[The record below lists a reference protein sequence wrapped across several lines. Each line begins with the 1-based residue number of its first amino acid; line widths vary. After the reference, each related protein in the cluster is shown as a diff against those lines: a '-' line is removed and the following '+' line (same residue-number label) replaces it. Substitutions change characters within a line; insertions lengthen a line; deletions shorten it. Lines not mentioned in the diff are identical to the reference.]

1 MNKPSQAPK
10 YFQRFLQWFCH
21 PDFYEELA
29 GDLEEAL
36 EENTVEHGAKYARAK
51 YRKEVLKLF
60 RPSVFKEFRLNYF
73 TWISL
78 DMLKNYLKI
87 GFRNLR
93 KDKISAS
100 INIVGLSLGF
110 VSALVILLYVHRELQ
125 VDTSFEQGDRVYRLI
140 NDERP
145 HSETG
150 RLLATVGPPFAPTLA
165 AEYAEVEKAVRLR
178 YTDNVVFKA
187 GAHQY
192 YENDVIYAD
201 KDFFALF
208 SFPLAKGDPA
218 TVLAEPNSIVLTPEM
233 AQKYFGEEDPVGKS
247 ISMNEETPL
256 RVTGVLK
263 EDPQKTHLDFD
274 FLISFETFRVPYGY
288 PVTLESWGWISFHA
302 YVLLKEGVDAVAFD
316 QKLAEFAG
324 RHMFTDRPV
333 RATYH
338 LQALSDVYFQSQDM
352 MNSGEHKHG
361 SLIYT
366 YGLLSIAFLILLV
379 AGFNFMNIS
388 TARSIRRAG
397 EVGMRKVLGARRVN
411 LIVQFISEALAIS
424 AISVLLALFLFE
436 LSRDPLFTYLNW
448 QIDFSYSD
456 YLILIPLLI
465 GGTFL
470 LGILSAI
477 YPSILLSSFKPLQ
490 VLKGKIKSSAVEMNI
505 RKVLVVLQF
514 TITIGLIVASL
525 LVSQQMEFIRNKDLG
540 FDREQVISLQMRTDD
555 FLERYQ
561 LGKQLF
567 GRHPQVLSISAGD
580 VINGDYGSVPMTPAG
595 AEEGIAMHW
604 MGGYFDYCG
613 TLGLE
618 LLEGRDFSNAHPMD
632 TLTGIII
639 NESAQRVFG
648 WEEPLGKGL
657 QVNSNI
663 NGQVIGVVKDF
674 HMHSLHDPI
683 EPMVMTVP
691 RTHMRNIL
699 LRIRSAGEIDDLLP
713 KLQEDWRQMAPDLPF
728 QFSFLDDSINLQ
740 YESDRQFSRLI
751 TFFGGLAIFIAGL
764 GLYGLIAIISSYKIK
779 EIGIR
784 KVLGASVMNI
794 YVLLCRN
801 FIVMVIIANAI
812 ALPLAWWVVNGWLD
826 QFSYHTE
833 PTYSI
838 FIWAIL
844 ISLGIALASLSYQ
857 VVKTALANPIK
868 AIRHE

>member
-1 MNKPSQAPK
+1 MNSIKPPK
-10 YFQRFLQWFCH
+10 FFHRFFKWFCH
-21 PDFYEELA
+21 SDFYEELA
-29 GDLEEAL
+29 GDLEETF
-36 EENTVEHGAKYARAK
+36 EENTAEHGPKYARAK

-60 RPSVFKEFRLNYF
+60 RPSVFKDFRFDYF
-73 TWISL
+73 KWITP
-78 DMLKNYLKI
+78 DMLRNYLKI
-87 GFRNLR
+87 GFRNLK
-93 KDKISAS
+93 KDRISAA
-100 INIVGLSLGF
+100 INIIGLSLGF

-125 VDTSFEQGDRVYRLI
+125 VDTSFEQGDQVYRLI

-145 HSETG
+145 HNETG

-178 YTDNVVFKA
+178 YSDNVVFKA
-187 GAHQY
+187 GEHQY
-192 YENDVIYAD
+192 YESDVIYAD
-201 KDFFALF
+201 KDFFHLF
-208 SFPLAKGDPA
+208 SFPLAEGDPNSA
-218 TVLAEPNSIVLTPEM
+218 LAEPNSIVLTPEM
-233 AQKYFGEEDPVGKS
+233 AQKYFGEEDPIGQS
-247 ISMNEETPL
+247 ILMDEETPL
-256 RVTGVLK
+256 RVTGVMQ
-263 EDPQKTHLDFD
+263 ENPQKTHLDFD

-302 YVLLKEGVDAVAFD
+302 YVLLKEGVDPLAFNE
-316 QKLAEFAG
+316 KLVEFAG

-333 RATYH
+333 RATYQ
-338 LQALSDVYFQSQDM
+338 LQPLSDVYFRSQDM

-361 SLIYT
+361 SLTYT
-366 YGLLSIAFLILLV
+366 YGLLTIAFLILLV

-397 EVGMRKVLGARRVN
+397 EVGMRKVLGARRGH
-411 LIVQFISEALAIS
+411 LITQFISEALAIS
-424 AISVLLALFLFE
+424 AISVLFALLLFE
-436 LSRDPLFTYLNW
+436 LTRNPLFTYLNW
-448 QIDFSYSD
+448 QIDFSYQD
-456 YLILIPLLI
+456 YLILIPLLV
-465 GGTFL
+465 GGTFM

-477 YPSILLSSFKPLQ
+477 YPSVLLSSFKPLQ

-505 RKVLVVLQF
+505 RKVLVILQF

-567 GRHPQVLSISAGD
+567 SRHPQVISVSAGD
-580 VINGDYGSVPMTPAG
+580 VINGDYGSVPITPAG

-604 MGGYFDYCG
+604 MGGYFDYCN

-618 LLEGRDFSNAHPMD
+618 LIEGRDFSYAHPID

-648 WEEPLGKGL
+648 WDEPLGKEL

-663 NGQVIGVVKDF
+663 NGQVVGVVKDF
-674 HMHSLHDPI
+674 HMHSLHDAI

-691 RTHMRNIL
+691 RTHMQNII
-699 LRIRSAGEIDDLLP
+699 LRLRSAEEVDELLVG
-713 KLQEDWRQMAPDLPF
+713 LQEDWAQVAPDLPF

-764 GLYGLIAIISSYKIK
+764 GLYGLIAIISSYRVK

-801 FIVMVIIANAI
+801 FILMVIMANLI
-812 ALPLAWWVVNGWLD
+812 ALPLAWWVINGWLD

-833 PTYSI
+833 PTYAL
-838 FIWAIL
+838 FVWAIL

>member
-1 MNKPSQAPK
+1 MNSIKPPK
-10 YFQRFLQWFCH
+10 FFHRFFKWFCH
-21 PDFYEELA
+21 SDFYEELA
-29 GDLEEAL
+29 GDLEEAF
-36 EENTVEHGAKYARAK
+36 EENTAEHGPKYARAK

-60 RPSVFKEFRLNYF
+60 RPSVFKDFRFDYF
-73 TWISL
+73 KWITP
-78 DMLKNYLKI
+78 DMLRNYLKI
-87 GFRNLR
+87 GFRNLK
-93 KDKISAS
+93 KDRISAA
-100 INIVGLSLGF
+100 INIIGLSLGF

-125 VDTSFEQGDRVYRLI
+125 VDTSFEQGDQVYRLI

-145 HSETG
+145 HNETG

-165 AEYAEVEKAVRLR
+165 EEYAEVEKAVRLR
-178 YTDNVVFKA
+178 YSDNVVFKA
-187 GAHQY
+187 GEHQY
-192 YENDVIYAD
+192 YESDVIYAD
-201 KDFFALF
+201 KDFFHLF
-208 SFPLAKGDPA
+208 SFPLAEGDPNSA
-218 TVLAEPNSIVLTPEM
+218 LAEPNSIVLTPEM
-233 AQKYFGEEDPVGKS
+233 AQKYFGEEDPIGQS
-247 ISMNEETPL
+247 ILMDEETPL
-256 RVTGVLK
+256 RVTGVMQ
-263 EDPQKTHLDFD
+263 ENPQKTHLDFD

-302 YVLLKEGVDAVAFD
+302 YVLLKEGVDPLAFD

-324 RHMFTDRPV
+324 RHMFNDRPV
-333 RATYH
+333 RASFH
-338 LQALSDVYFQSQDM
+338 LQPLSDVYFHSQDM

-361 SLIYT
+361 SLTYT
-366 YGLLSIAFLILLV
+366 YGLLTIAFLILLV

-397 EVGMRKVLGARRVN
+397 EVGMRKVLGARRGH
-411 LIVQFISEALAIS
+411 LITQFISEALAIS
-424 AISVLLALFLFE
+424 AISVLFALLLFE
-436 LSRDPLFTYLNW
+436 LTRDPLFTYLNW
-448 QIDFSYSD
+448 QIDFSYQD
-456 YLILIPLLI
+456 YLILIPLLV
-465 GGTFL
+465 GGTFM

-477 YPSILLSSFKPLQ
+477 YPSVLLSSFKPLQ

-505 RKVLVVLQF
+505 RKVLVILQF

-567 GRHPQVLSISAGD
+567 SRHPQVISVSAGD
-580 VINGDYGSVPMTPAG
+580 VINGDYGSVPITPAG

-604 MGGYFDYCG
+604 MGGYFDYCN

-618 LLEGRDFSNAHPMD
+618 LIEGRDFSYAHPID

-648 WEEPLGKGL
+648 WDEPLGKEL

-663 NGQVIGVVKDF
+663 NGQVVGVVKDF
-674 HMHSLHDPI
+674 HMHSLHDAI

-691 RTHMRNIL
+691 RTHMQNII
-699 LRIRSAGEIDDLLP
+699 LRLRSAEEVDELLVG
-713 KLQEDWRQMAPDLPF
+713 LQEDWAQVAPDLPF

-764 GLYGLIAIISSYKIK
+764 GLYGLIAIISSYRVK

-801 FIVMVIIANAI
+801 FILMVIMANLI
-812 ALPLAWWVVNGWLD
+812 ALPLAWWVINGWLD

-833 PTYSI
+833 PTYAL
-838 FIWAIL
+838 FVWAIL

>member
-1 MNKPSQAPK
+1 MNNSKPPR
-10 YFQRFLQWFCH
+10 YLHRFFKWFCH

-29 GDLEEAL
+29 GDLEESL
-36 EENTVEHGAKYARAK
+36 KENTEEHGAKYARWK

-60 RPSVFKEFRLNYF
+60 RPSVLKEFRFDYF
-73 TWISL
+73 KWITL
-78 DMLKNYLKI
+78 DMLSNYLKI
-87 GFRNLR
+87 GFRNLK

-100 INIVGLSLGF
+100 INIIGLSLGF

-125 VDTSFEQGDRVYRLI
+125 VDTSFELGDSVYRVI

-165 AEYAEVEKAVRLR
+165 REYAEVEKAVRLR
-178 YTDNVVFKA
+178 YTENVVFKA
-187 GAHQY
+187 GEHQY

-201 KDFFALF
+201 PDFFSLF

-218 TVLAEPNSIVLTPEM
+218 TALAEPNSIVLTPAM
-233 AQKYFGEEDPVGKS
+233 AQKYFGEEDPLGQS
-247 ISMNEETPL
+247 ILMNEESSL
-256 RVTGVLK
+256 RVTGVL
-263 EDPQKTHLDFD
+263 EESPQQTHLDFD
-274 FLISFETFRVPYGY
+274 FLISFETFRVPFGY
-288 PVTLESWGWISFHA
+288 PVNLDSWGWISFHA
-302 YVLLKEGVDAVAFD
+302 YVLLKEGVDPIAFD
-316 QKLAEFAG
+316 QKLVDFAE
-324 RHMFTDRPV
+324 RHMFNDRPV

-338 LQALSDVYFQSQDM
+338 LQPLSEVYFRSQDM

-361 SLIYT
+361 SLTYA

-397 EVGMRKVLGARRVN
+397 EVGMRKVMGARRVN
-411 LIVQFISEALAIS
+411 LILQFISEALAIS
-424 AISVLLALFLFE
+424 TISVLVALLIFE
-436 LSRDPLFTYLNW
+436 LARTSLFAYLNW
-448 QIDFSYSD
+448 PIAFSYQD
-456 YLILIPLLI
+456 YLILIPLLV

-470 LGILSAI
+470 LGILSAL
-477 YPSILLSSFKPLQ
+477 YPAVLLSSFKPLQ

-514 TITIGLIVASL
+514 TITIGLIVSSL
-525 LVSQQMEFIRNKDLG
+525 LVSKQMEFIRNKDLG

-555 FLERYQ
+555 FLERYP
-561 LGKQLF
+561 LAKQVF
-567 GRHPQVLSISAGD
+567 SRHPQVLSVSAGD
-580 VINGDYGSVPMTPAG
+580 LINGDYGSVPITPAG

-604 MGGYFDYCG
+604 MGGYFDYC
-613 TLGLE
+613 TTIGLE
-618 LLEGRDFSNAHPMD
+618 VIEGRDFSYAHPMD
-632 TLTGIII
+632 TSTGIII
-639 NESAQRVFG
+639 NESAQRAFG
-648 WEEPLGKGL
+648 WEEALGKEL
-657 QVNSNI
+657 QVNTNI
-663 NGQVIGVVKDF
+663 NGQVVGVVKDF

-691 RTHMRNIL
+691 RTRMQNIIL
-699 LRIRSAGEIDDLLP
+699 SIRSMEDVDNLLAA
-713 KLQEDWRQMAPDLPF
+713 LQEDWMQVAPDLPF

-764 GLYGLIAIISSYKIK
+764 GLYGLIAIISSYRIK

-801 FIVMVIIANAI
+801 FILMVVMANLI
-812 ALPLAWWVVNGWLD
+812 ALPLAWWVINGWLA

-833 PTYSI
+833 IHYSI
-838 FIWAIL
+838 FVFAIL

-857 VVKTALANPIK
+857 VVKAAMANPIK
-868 AIRHE
+868 AIRYE

>member
-1 MNKPSQAPK
+1 MRNSSQPPK
-10 YFQRFLQWFCH
+10 YFHRFLKWFCH

-36 EENTVEHGAKYARAK
+36 EENTTEHGAKYARAK

-60 RPSVFKEFRLNYF
+60 RPSVFKEFRFNYF

-125 VDTSFEQGDRVYRLI
+125 VDTSFDQRERIYRLI

-165 AEYAEVEKAVRLR
+165 TEYAEVEKAVRLR

-187 GAHQY
+187 GEHQY

-201 KDFFALF
+201 KDFFQLF
-208 SFPLAKGDPA
+208 SFPLAEGDPNSA
-218 TVLAEPNSIVLTPEM
+218 LAEPNSIILTPEM
-233 AQKYFGEEDPVGKS
+233 AQKYFGDEDPIGQS
-247 ISMNEETPL
+247 ILMNEEVSL
-256 RVTGVLK
+256 RVTGLL
-263 EDPQKTHLDFD
+263 EDSPRKTHLDFD

-302 YVLLKEGVDAVAFD
+302 YVLLKEGVDPKAFD
-316 QKLAEFAG
+316 QKLVEFAE

-333 RATYH
+333 RASYH
-338 LQALSDVYFQSQDM
+338 LQPLSDVYFRSQDM
-352 MNSGEHKHG
+352 MNAGEHKHG

-397 EVGMRKVLGARRVN
+397 EVGMRKVLGARKVN

-436 LSRDPLFTYLNW
+436 LLRDPLFSYLNW
-448 QIDFSYSD
+448 QIAFSYQD

-470 LGILSAI
+470 LGILSAL

-490 VLKGKIKSSAVEMNI
+490 VLKGKIKSSTVEMNI
-505 RKVLVVLQF
+505 RKTLVVLQF

-540 FDREQVISLQMRTDD
+540 FDQEQVISLHMRTDN
-555 FLERYQ
+555 FLEQYQ

-567 GRHPQVLSISAGD
+567 SRHPEVLNISAGD
-580 VINGDYGSVPMTPAG
+580 IINGDYGSVPITPAG
-595 AEEGIAMHW
+595 AEEGIAMYW
-604 MGGYFDYCG
+604 MGGYFDYCS

-618 LLEGRDFSNAHPMD
+618 VVEGRDFSLLHPMD
-632 TLTGIII
+632 TSTGIII
-639 NESAQRVFG
+639 NESAKRAFG
-648 WEEPLGKGL
+648 WDEAVGQEL
-657 QVNSNI
+657 QVNTNI
-663 NGQVIGVVKDF
+663 NGQVVGVVKDF
-674 HMHSLHDPI
+674 HMHSLHAAI
-683 EPMVMTVP
+683 EPMVITVP
-691 RTHMRNIL
+691 RTHMQNII
-699 LRIRSAGEIDDLLP
+699 LRIRSAEDVDNLLAR
-713 KLQEDWRQMAPDLPF
+713 LQEDWLQVAPDLPF

-751 TFFGGLAIFIAGL
+751 SFFGGLAIFIAGL
-764 GLYGLIAIISSYKIK
+764 GLYGLIAIISSYRIK

-784 KVLGASVMNI
+784 KVLGASVINI

-801 FIVMVIIANAI
+801 FILLVIIANVI
-812 ALPLAWWVVNGWLD
+812 ALPLAWWVLDGWLN

-833 PTYSI
+833 VNYSI
-838 FIWAIL
+838 FILAIL
-844 ISLGIALASLSYQ
+844 ISVGIALASLSFQ

>member
-1 MNKPSQAPK
+1 MRNPNHPPN
-10 YFQRFLQWFCH
+10 YFHRFLKWFCH

-29 GDLEEAL
+29 GDLEEAF
-36 EENTVEHGAKYARAK
+36 EENTAEHGTKYARKK

-60 RPSVFKEFRLNYF
+60 RPSVLKEFRFNYF

-100 INIVGLSLGF
+100 INIIGLSLGF

-125 VDTSFEQGDRVYRLI
+125 VDTSFEQGDRIYRLI

-165 AEYAEVEKAVRLR
+165 AEYPEVEKAVRLR

-187 GAHQY
+187 GENQY

-201 KDFFALF
+201 KDFFQLF
-208 SFPLAKGDPA
+208 SFPLAKGDPNSA
-218 TVLAEPNSIVLTPEM
+218 LAEPNSIILTPEM
-233 AQKYFGEEDPVGKS
+233 AQKYFGEEDPIGQS
-247 ISMNEETPL
+247 LLMNEEVSL
-256 RVTGVLK
+256 RVTGLL
-263 EDPQKTHLDFD
+263 EDSPRKTHLNFD

-302 YVLLKEGVDAVAFD
+302 YVLLKEGIDPLAFD
-316 QKLAEFAG
+316 QKLAEFAE
-324 RHMFTDRPV
+324 RYMFADRPV
-333 RATYH
+333 RASYH
-338 LQALSDVYFQSQDM
+338 LQPLSDVYFQSQDM
-352 MNSGEHKHG
+352 MNAGEHKHG

-397 EVGMRKVLGARRVN
+397 EVGMRKVLGARKVN
-411 LIVQFISEALAIS
+411 LIIQFISEALAIS
-424 AISVLLALFLFE
+424 TISVLLALFLFE
-436 LSRDPLFTYLNW
+436 LLRDPLFSYLNW
-448 QIDFSYSD
+448 HIDFSYQD

-470 LGILSAI
+470 LGILSAL

-490 VLKGKIKSSAVEMNI
+490 VLKGKIKSSTVEMNI
-505 RKVLVVLQF
+505 RKTLVVLQF

-540 FDREQVISLQMRTDD
+540 FDQEQVISLHMRTDN

-561 LGKQLF
+561 LSKQLF
-567 GRHPQVLSISAGD
+567 SRHPEVVNISAGD
-580 VINGDYGSVPMTPAG
+580 IINGDYGSVPITPAG

-604 MGGYFDYCG
+604 MGGYFDYCS

-618 LLEGRDFSNAHPMD
+618 VVEGRDFLTVHPMD
-632 TLTGIII
+632 TSTGIII
-639 NESAQRVFG
+639 NESAKRAFG
-648 WEEPLGKGL
+648 WEEAIGQEL
-657 QVNSNI
+657 QVNTNI
-663 NGQVIGVVKDF
+663 NGQVVGVVKDF
-674 HMHSLHDPI
+674 HMHSLHAAI
-683 EPMVMTVP
+683 EPMVITVP
-691 RTHMRNIL
+691 RTHMQNII
-699 LRIRSAGEIDDLLP
+699 LRIRSAQDVEDLLT
-713 KLQEDWRQMAPDLPF
+713 KLQEDWLQVAPDLPF
-728 QFSFLDDSINLQ
+728 QFSFLDDSIKLQ

-751 TFFGGLAIFIAGL
+751 SFFGGLAIFIAGL
-764 GLYGLIAIISSYKIK
+764 GLYGLIAIISSYRVK

-801 FIVMVIIANAI
+801 FILLVIIANAL
-812 ALPLAWWVVNGWLD
+812 ALPLAWWVLDGWLD

-833 PTYSI
+833 VNYSI
-838 FIWAIL
+838 FVLAIL
-844 ISLGIALASLSYQ
+844 ISVGIALISLSYQ

>member
-1 MNKPSQAPK
+1 MRNSIHPPK
-10 YFQRFLQWFCH
+10 YFHRFLRWFCH

-29 GDLEEAL
+29 GDLEEAF
-36 EENTVEHGAKYARAK
+36 EENTAEHGARYARAK

-60 RPSVFKEFRLNYF
+60 RPSVFKEFRFNYF

-125 VDTSFEQGDRVYRLI
+125 VDTSFEQGDRIYRLI

-165 AEYAEVEKAVRLR
+165 AEYAEIETAVRLR

-187 GAHQY
+187 GEHQY

-201 KDFFALF
+201 KDFFQLF
-208 SFPLAKGDPA
+208 SFPLAKGDPNSA
-218 TVLAEPNSIVLTPEM
+218 LAEPNSIVLTPEV
-233 AQKYFGEEDPVGKS
+233 AQKYFGEADPIGQS
-247 ISMNEETPL
+247 ILMNEEVSL
-256 RVTGVLK
+256 RVTGLL
-263 EDPQKTHLDFD
+263 EESPRKTHLDFD

-302 YVLLKEGVDAVAFD
+302 YVLLKEGVDPLAFD
-316 QKLAEFAG
+316 QKLAEFAE

-333 RATYH
+333 RASYH
-338 LQALSDVYFQSQDM
+338 LQALSDVYFHSQDM

-366 YGLLSIAFLILLV
+366 YALLSIAFLILLV

-397 EVGMRKVLGARRVN
+397 EVGMRKVLGAKRVN
-411 LIVQFISEALAIS
+411 LIVQFISEALAVS
-424 AISVLLALFLFE
+424 MISVCLALFLFE
-436 LSRDPLFTYLNW
+436 LLREPLFSYLNW
-448 QIDFSYSD
+448 QIDFSYQD
-456 YLILIPLLI
+456 YLILVPLLI
-465 GGTFL
+465 GGTCL

-490 VLKGKIKSSAVEMNI
+490 VLKGKIKSSTVEMNI
-505 RKVLVVLQF
+505 RKTLVVLQF

-540 FDREQVISLQMRTDD
+540 FDQEQVISLHLRADN

-567 GRHPQVLSISAGD
+567 SRHPEVLNISAGD
-580 VINGDYGSVPMTPAG
+580 IINGDYGSVPITPAG
-595 AEEGIAMHW
+595 AEEGIAMYW
-604 MGGYFDYCG
+604 MGGYFDYCN

-618 LLEGRDFSNAHPMD
+618 VVEGRDFSAVHPMD
-632 TLTGIII
+632 TSTGIII
-639 NESAQRVFG
+639 NESAQRAFG
-648 WEEPLGKGL
+648 WEEPIGQEL
-657 QVNSNI
+657 QVNTNI
-663 NGQVIGVVKDF
+663 NGQVVGVVKDF
-674 HMHSLHDPI
+674 HMHSLHTAI
-683 EPMVMTVP
+683 EPMVITVP
-691 RTHMRNIL
+691 RTHMQNII
-699 LRIRSAGEIDDLLP
+699 LRIRSAEDVDNLLAR
-713 KLQEDWRQMAPDLPF
+713 LQEDWVQVAPDLPF

-751 TFFGGLAIFIAGL
+751 SFFGGLAIFIAGL
-764 GLYGLIAIISSYKIK
+764 GLYGLIAIISSYRIK

-801 FIVMVIIANAI
+801 FILLVIIANAI
-812 ALPLAWWVVNGWLD
+812 ALPLAWWVLDGWLD
-826 QFSYHTE
+826 QFSYHTAIN
-833 PTYSI
+833 YSI
-838 FIWAIL
+838 FVWAIL
-844 ISLGIALASLSYQ
+844 ISLGIALAALSYQ

>member
-1 MNKPSQAPK
+1 MGNDIQPPK
-10 YFQRFLQWFCH
+10 YFHRFLRWFCH

-29 GDLEEAL
+29 GDLEETL
-36 EENTVEHGAKYARAK
+36 QENSLEHGIKYARSK

-60 RPSVFKEFRLNYF
+60 RPSVFKELRFHYF

-78 DMLKNYLKI
+78 DMLSNYLKI
-87 GFRNLR
+87 GFRNLKR
-93 KDKISAS
+93 DKISTS

-125 VDTSFEQGDRVYRLI
+125 VDTTFAEGDRIYRLI

-178 YTDNVVFKA
+178 YTENVVFKA
-187 GAHQY
+187 GELQY

-201 KDFFALF
+201 KDFFHLF
-208 SFPLAKGDPA
+208 SFPLAKGDPVSA
-218 TVLAEPNSIVLTPEM
+218 LAKPNSIVLTPAM
-233 AQKYFGEEDPVGKS
+233 AQKYFGESDPIGQS
-247 ISMNEETPL
+247 LLMNEETSL
-256 RVTGVLK
+256 QVTGVLK
-263 EDPQKTHLDFD
+263 EDPQKTHLNFD
-274 FLISFETFRVPYGY
+274 FLISFTTFRVPYGY

-302 YVLLKEGVDAVAFD
+302 YVLLQEDVDPLAFD
-316 QKLAEFAG
+316 QKLNEFAE
-324 RHMFTDRPV
+324 RHMYTDRPV
-333 RATYH
+333 RAAYH
-338 LQALSDVYFQSQDM
+338 LQALSDVYFHSQDM
-352 MNSGEHKHG
+352 MNAGEHKHG
-361 SLIYT
+361 SLTYT
-366 YGLLSIAFLILLV
+366 YGLLFIAFLILLV

-397 EVGMRKVLGARRVN
+397 EVGMRKVLGAQRIN
-411 LIVQFISEALAIS
+411 LIIQFISEALVIS
-424 AISVLLALFLFE
+424 TISVLLALFLFE
-436 LSRDPLFTYLNW
+436 MSRKPLFAYLNW
-448 QIDFSYSD
+448 QIDFSYQD

-470 LGILSAI
+470 LGVLSAI
-477 YPSILLSSFKPLQ
+477 YPSLLLSSFKPLQ
-490 VLKGKIKSSAVEMNI
+490 VLKGKIKSSTVEMNI
-505 RKVLVVLQF
+505 RKLLVVLQF

-525 LVSQQMEFIRNKDLG
+525 LVSRQMEFIRNKDLG

-567 GRHPQVLSISAGD
+567 SRHPQVLSVSAGD
-580 VINGDYGSVPMTPAG
+580 VINGDYGSVPITPAG

-604 MGGYFDYCG
+604 MGGYFDYCH

-618 LLEGRDFSNAHPMD
+618 IIEGRDFSAAHPID
-632 TLTGIII
+632 TSTGIII
-639 NESAQRVFG
+639 NESAQRAFG
-648 WEEPLGKGL
+648 WEKALGKEL

-674 HMHSLHDPI
+674 HMHSLHTPI
-683 EPMVMTVP
+683 EPMVITVP
-691 RTHMRNIL
+691 RTHMQNIL
-699 LRIRSAGEIDDLLP
+699 LRLRSLEGVEELLAQ
-713 KLQEDWRQMAPDLPF
+713 LQEDWAQVAPDLPF
-728 QFSFLDDSINLQ
+728 QFSFLDDSIHLQ
-740 YESDRQFSRLI
+740 YESDQQFSRLI

-764 GLYGLIAIISSYKIK
+764 GLYGLIAIISSYRTK

-794 YVLLCRN
+794 YLLLCRN
-801 FIVMVIIANAI
+801 FILMIIVANLI
-812 ALPLAWWVVNGWLD
+812 ALPLAWWVINGWLA
-826 QFSYHTE
+826 QFSYRTE
-833 PTYSI
+833 VHYSI
-838 FIWAIL
+838 FALAIL
-844 ISLGIALASLSYQ
+844 LSVGIALASLSYQ
-857 VVKTALANPIK
+857 VVKAARANPIK